1 MPCGE
6 ECRHCSAAALEQFFE
21 RLDVALFEV

>member
-1 MPCGE
+1 MPCCE
-6 ECRHCSAAALEQFFE
+6 ECQHCSDAVLEQFFE